1 MSELPR
7 QLSARVDDRLA
18 ADLKIL
24 APTGLSYSDIV
35 KRAVHNFAEMYQVA
49 VTNGVAR
56 PQEIPIPIAYKYAL
70 PPLPQPPRTGE
81 LHLPR
86 IPLRSKEN

>member
-18 ADLKIL
+18 ADLKAL
-24 APTGLSYSDIV
+24 APTGLSYSEIV
-35 KRAVHNFAEMYQVA
+35 KQAVHNFAELYQVA

-56 PQEIPIPIAYKYAL
+56 PNEVPIPIAYKYHL
-70 PPLPQPPRTGE
+70 PPLPQPPRTGV
-81 LHLPR
+81 LNLPR
-86 IPLRSKEN
+86 LPIAPKE